1 MAYDDGEARQQFSI
15 YFLGKPINGTAREDG
30 TETKAVCWIEPSELD
45 ALNIHPSMRLHIDHA
60 LDARRTVPY
69 LG

>member
-15 YFLGKPINGTAREDG
+15 YFLGRPASGLAREDG
-30 TETKAVCWIEPSELD
+30 IETKAVRWIEPSELD
-45 ALNIHPSMRLHIDHA
+45 ALNIHPSMCLRIA
-60 LDARRTVPY
+60 TLDARGISPY